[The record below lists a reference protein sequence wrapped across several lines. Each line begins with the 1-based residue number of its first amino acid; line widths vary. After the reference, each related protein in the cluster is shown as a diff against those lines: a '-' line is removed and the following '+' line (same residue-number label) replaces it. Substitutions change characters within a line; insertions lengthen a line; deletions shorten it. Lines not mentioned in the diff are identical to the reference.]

1 VRAVDLRS
9 VLIQES
15 VRLEDRQHVCIN
27 TLALDLGN
35 RHCGA
40 DRFRNG
46 LVEFRPYLEFRWS
59 ACCHVGVSFVYVGGP
74 RWAEAPPASWPP
86 DASHGHR
93 VGLARSALT
102 RRAAALGRSGSTWR
116 GPQPS
121 GEDTGRSAALGTKSR
136 SGQAVERT
144 RRRSAPSMTGGG
156 RARGVSA
163 GQGGA
168 APASRFSRSTQMSV
182 AGSGGRGGA
191 RAPP

>member
-136 SGQAVERT
+136 SGQAVEKT
-144 RRRSAPSMTGGG
+144 PAPIGAVDAGG
-156 RARGVSA
+156 RARGASA
-163 GQGGA
+163 PDRGA
-168 APASRFSRSTQMSV
+168 APPRAAV
-182 AGSGGRGGA
+182 ALRNVAARVKARRYGGA
-191 RAPP
+191 